1 MPNETI
7 VGAGKSLLDVGV
19 VGAFAVLLICA
30 LVWVVRQWRIDVK
43 EARQRG
49 DDAIEKLNKRLL
61 EEQESHQRTRDI
73 YNSELKNSIRL
84 ASAMDEMSRQLETL
98 GRQVV
103 EIGFRK
109 ERS

>member
-1 MPNETI
+1 MPNETV
-7 VGAGKSLLDVGV
+7 VGAGKSLLDVGT
-19 VGAFAVLLICA
+19 VGAFSVLLICA

-43 EARQRG
+43 EAQARG
-49 DDAIEKLNKRLL
+49 DAAIDKLNQRLL

-73 YNSELKNSIRL
+73 YNSELKNSTRL
-84 ASAMDEMSRQLETL
+84 AAAMDEMSRQLETV